1 MADEYEKRKIA
12 AQRAAENAE
21 LDEQM
26 GRVPSGTAR
35 KRMAE
40 YDSIVAER
48 SAPKKKDPFAK

>member
-1 MADEYEKRKIA
+1 MDEYEKRKIA

-26 GRVPSGTAR
+26 GRVPAGTAR
-35 KRMAE
+35 KKMAE

-48 SAPKKKDPFAK
+48 SGPKTKDPFAK